1 MSNSYWDDIDVKV
14 DDACPIATSDI
25 AVNLKN
31 RQKAID
37 TAGYGPLNPTKPNNE
52 FWDKKADMWNVDQ
65 EKAKTMLCG
74 NCGAFNQKPKMLK
87 CIEKGL
93 SGGEE
98 SEADDYEAVIQQAD
112 LGYCQMY
119 KFKCAASRTCDSWIT
134 GGPIK

>member
-1 MSNSYWDDIDVKV
+1 MIKIRIREQKENDECPPATQDVEE
-14 DDACPIATSDI
+14 
-25 AVNLKN
+25 NLNN

-37 TAGYGPLNPTKPNNE
+37 NPKINYGPPNPEEPNEE
-52 FWDKKADMWNVDQ
+52 FWSAKADIWDVDE

-87 CIEKGL
+87 CIKKGL

-98 SEADDYEAVIQQAD
+98 SEADDYEAVIDQAD
-112 LGYCQMY
+112 LGYCEMH

-134 GGPIK
+134 GGPVK